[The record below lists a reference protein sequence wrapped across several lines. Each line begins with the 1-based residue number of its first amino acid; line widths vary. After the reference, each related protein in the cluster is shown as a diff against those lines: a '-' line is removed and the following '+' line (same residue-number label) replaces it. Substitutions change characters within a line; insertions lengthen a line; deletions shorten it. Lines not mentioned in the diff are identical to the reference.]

1 MGTAKKIAKNT
12 SLLLISQVLS
22 YAMGFIYTIYMARY
36 LGVEN
41 FGIFSFALALSSVLG
56 IFTDLGLNTLMTR
69 EIARDRSKTSEY
81 INNIF
86 SIKLVLATLL
96 LILTVLILNLTYNS
110 TTEVFVIYFIVLSFV
125 FSTFSLMFYAMFQ
138 GYEILKYQSIAVI
151 LNSSLMLI
159 GVFLAM
165 AFKFNVIGF
174 AFIYSV
180 VSGLTLIYNLRISS
194 NNFVFPKFEVNWD
207 FWRSVIGLSL
217 QFGLIGVF
225 ATVYVWIDSIMLF
238 FMQGNIAVGLYN
250 AAYRIIIILLF
261 IPNVINVAVFPV
273 MSRFYVS
280 SNKPISKIF
289 EKYFKL
295 MLIIGIPMGL
305 GVSILSSNIIN
316 ILFGNTYSGAAN
328 ALQILI
334 WATVFTFLNATIIQ
348 LFQSTNKQMVITK
361 ITGLCM
367 LENIALNLVFIPKF
381 SYIAASFNTVIT
393 EFTVLILL
401 ILVLSKGTYRNTII
415 KKNIL
420 NNMLKI
426 ILSSAVMGLSVWYF
440 KNLNLLIPIIA
451 GIIIYFAC
459 LYVTRV
465 VNKDDITILTNIWR

>member
-1 MGTAKKIAKNT
+1 MGTVKKIAKNT
-12 SLLLISQVLS
+12 SLLLISQIVS

-41 FGIFSFALALSSVLG
+41 FGIFSFALAFSSVLG

-69 EIARDRSKTSEY
+69 EIARDRSKTTRY
-81 INNIF
+81 LNNIF
-86 SIKLVLATLL
+86 SIKLVLAVLL
-96 LILTVLILNLTYNS
+96 LISTFMILNLVYTSS
-110 TTEVFVIYFIVLSFV
+110 TEIFVIYFIVLSFV

-138 GYEILKYQSIAVI
+138 GYEIFKYQAIAVI

-159 GVFLAM
+159 SVFLGM

-180 VSGLTLIYNLRISS
+180 VSGFTLIYILWVSF
-194 NNFVFPKFEVNWD
+194 NNSLFPKFEVNWE
-207 FWRSVIGLSL
+207 FWKSLIKLSL

-238 FMQGNIAVGLYN
+238 FMQGNITVGLYN
-250 AAYRIIIILLF
+250 AAYRIIIVLLF
-261 IPNVINVAVFPV
+261 IPSVINVAIFPL
-273 MSRFYVS
+273 MSKFYVL
-280 SNKPISKIF
+280 SNKPINKIF

-305 GVSILSSNIIN
+305 GVDILSSNIIS
-316 ILFGNTYSGAAN
+316 ILFGNSYSGAVN

-334 WATVFTFLNATIIQ
+334 WATVFTFLNATFIQ
-348 LFQSTNKQMVITK
+348 LYQSTDKQIVITK

-367 LENIALNLVFIPKF
+367 LENIALNLLLIPKF

-393 EFTVLILL
+393 EFTILAL
-401 ILVLSKGTYRNTII
+401 FVLVLNGTKYRNTII
-415 KKNIL
+415 KKNTL
-420 NNMLKI
+420 NNIIKI
-426 ILSSAVMGLSVWYF
+426 ILSSIIMGLFVEYS
-440 KNLNLLIPIIA
+440 KNLNLLIPLAVGTIVYVI
-451 GIIIYFAC
+451 C
-459 LYVTRV
+459 LYITQV
-465 VNKDDITILTNIWR
+465 VDKEDITIITSIWR